1 MKRSYILFAG
11 LFLLGILV
19 SLSLQTL
26 ENRRLGQVPAS
37 PAGAGDRFPRRIIC
51 AAPNVVEIVYA
62 LGEEDRVVG
71 VSDYTNYPPEAKSK
85 ERIGGVFNPNLERIL
100 ALRPDLMIVQGAM
113 EKHTDFCQ
121 RRGIPVLRVDAENL
135 SSIEEGIRRI
145 GSALGCPEKAEAVT
159 SDIEGRLESIRRR
172 VAAQSRRPKVF
183 LSMSRRPGSL
193 TGLFTVNRHSF
204 IHEMLRVAG
213 GENIFE
219 DALTRYPQ
227 ISKESLITRAPE
239 VILELQLQGDTAPGL
254 EETLRRDWEALP
266 MIPAVA
272 AGRIFMV
279 TEDYVMISG
288 PRIYQAAELFFQLIH
303 ENHASKP

>member
-19 SLSLQTL
+19 SLFLQSL
-26 ENRRLGQVPAS
+26 ESRRMGESLSSRTA
-37 PAGAGDRFPRRIIC
+37 DEIRFPSRIIC
-51 AAPNVVEIVYA
+51 AAPNLVEIVYA
-62 LGEEDRVVG
+62 LGKEGCIVG
-71 VSDYTNYPPEAKSK
+71 VSDYTNYPPEARNQ

-113 EKHTDFCQ
+113 EKHTAFCQ
-121 RRGIPVLRVDAENL
+121 RRGVPVLRVDTENW
-135 SSIEEGIRRI
+135 SSIGEGIRKI
-145 GSALGCPEKAEAVT
+145 GNALGCPDKAEALIG
-159 SDIEGRLESIRRR
+159 DIQGHLDEIRRR
-172 VAAQSRRPKVF
+172 VATLSHRPKVF

-193 TGLFTVNRHSF
+193 SGLFTVNRDSF

-239 VILELQLQGDTAPGL
+239 VILELQLQGDTPAGR
-254 EETLRRDWEALP
+254 EETLRKDWEALP

-272 AGRIFMV
+272 AGRIYMV

-288 PRIYQAAELFFQLIH
+288 PRIYQAAELFYRLLHQNH
-303 ENHASKP
+303 ESKS